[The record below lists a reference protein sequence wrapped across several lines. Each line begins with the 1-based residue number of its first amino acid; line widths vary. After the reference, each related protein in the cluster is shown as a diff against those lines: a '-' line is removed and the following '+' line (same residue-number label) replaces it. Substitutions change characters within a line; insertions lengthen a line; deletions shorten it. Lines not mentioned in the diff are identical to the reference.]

1 METQLNI
8 TEALALIAKTEFKAF
23 DENDFACWAGVETE
37 APLIGCNGIYAIV
50 IDGENI
56 NIIAEGDEYGG
67 QFFFLGEN

>member
-1 METQLNI
+1 MLTI
-8 TEALALIAKTEFKAF
+8 SEALALIAQTEFNAF
-23 DENDFACWAGVETE
+23 TANDFVCWAGVETE
-37 APLIGCNGIYAIV
+37 TPFIGFNGIYAIV